1 MVTGISVPSGWIN
14 GEKTV
19 TLQGLTDDLTP
30 LYNTAGEVTG
40 YGGSGV
46 ASVYYKKLGSEDEIP
61 VTGNTFAVP
70 ENGSYILILTDQAGN
85 QTRQSFTVSGIDTA
99 PPEVQLSEVSS
110 GWQPKAEITL
120 TLSDKDSG
128 IGSVRTR
135 FTSDN
140 ASYPTDGLTEHA
152 AAESVTVSTASSSDR
167 YLYYEVTDQAGNVT
181 RGFSGEIHAD
191 GTVPAIPTVT
201 QAEGLENQQERA
213 VLTVSAGTAG
223 ASGLTLWYAQ
233 DGGGYQQ
240 LDSDTLTL
248 TETGTYSFKAV
259 TGAGSES
266 PVRTVTLHRVS
277 FRSDGIGPLPDRLVL
292 SGGTLTRTADPHR
305 TGYTF
310 TGWQK
315 DGTVWDFAQPVT
327 GDFTLT
333 AGWTL
338 PAPLGFGI
346 CRLLRQ

>member
-1 MVTGISVPSGWIN
+1 MS
-14 GEKTV
+14 
-19 TLQGLTDDLTP
+19 
-30 LYNTAGEVTG
+30 
-40 YGGSGV
+40 
-46 ASVYYKKLGSEDEIP
+46 
-61 VTGNTFAVP
+61 P
-70 ENGSYILILTDQAGN
+70 E
-85 QTRQSFTVSGIDTA
+85 A
-99 PPEVQLSEVSS
+99 P
-110 GWQPKAEITL
+110 
-120 TLSDKDSG
+120 
-128 IGSVRTR
+128 
-135 FTSDN
+135 
-140 ASYPTDGLTEHA
+140 
-152 AAESVTVSTASSSDR
+152 
-167 YLYYEVTDQAGNVT
+167 
-181 RGFSGEIHAD
+181 
-191 GTVPAIPTVT
+191 
-201 QAEGLENQQERA
+201 
-213 VLTVSAGTAG
+213 AGTAG

-233 DGGGYQQ
+233 NGGGYQQ

-277 FRSDGIGPLPDRLVL
+277 FRSDGIDPLPDRLVL

-338 PAPLGFGI
+338 SAPSVSVSAAYPGSESAPFVYNGGDLTLTASAAHTADSVTFFYQWYDAGGQLLGGTSVHTFPAASAGEYPCTCTVGSRGHLRAFGPGGRR
-346 CRLLRQ
+346 CHRCHRQSSGDLHRARYPA